1 MDENTNLSGLDPASA
16 KEYVLQHIISLKS
29 LQRSRAQVR
38 EELKLWSDRVELA
51 AQKGREDLKG
61 LALLR
66 CQEISAKDEALATEE
81 RQLQMDIEDMKQ
93 QLEGIRRQPVQTV
106 DADLLL
112 AQLEQVVGESRLTEG
127 RFQDVAADQAL
138 EELKQRL
145 ESEKDS

>member
-81 RQLQMDIEDMKQ
+81 RQLRMDIDMKQ